1 MLMSQLKPPKTAA
14 QVPMLVQAFSKLL
27 IKLLGWQIVGD
38 FHGIDKCVIIT
49 RHTSNWDGIFSIF
62 GAFSLGIRPR
72 WIGKHQLFRG
82 MMGSIMRWA
91 GGIEV
96 SRSQSANIV
105 DQVAARFA
113 EEQHLWLF
121 IAPEGTRHKVDYWKT
136 GFYYIALKADVP
148 IVHGYLD
155 YAERKVG
162 VGTRLQPSGN
172 IHADMEIIRTW
183 FVHTKPKFP
192 ENTAEIRLNP
202 QEKS

>member
-1 MLMSQLKPPKTAA
+1 MSQPQIRTAAA
-14 QVPMLVQAFSKLL
+14 QVPKMVQVFSKWL

-38 FHGIDKCVIIT
+38 FNGIDKCVIIT
-49 RHTSNWDGIFSIF
+49 QHTSNWDGILTIF
-62 GAFSLGIRPR
+62 AAFSLGIRPR

-82 MMGSIMRWA
+82 VMGSMMRRA

-96 SRSQSANIV
+96 SRSQSANVV

-113 EEQHLWLF
+113 EEDHLWLF

-136 GFYYIALKADVP
+136 GFYYIALKANVP

-162 VGTRLQPSGN
+162 VGTRLQPSGD
-172 IHADMEIIRTW
+172 IHADMEIIQTW
-183 FVHTKPKFP
+183 FTHTQPKFP
-192 ENTAEIRLNP
+192 ENAAEIRLNP
-202 QEKS
+202 QEKN